1 MTVLVTGAGG
11 QLGRAA
17 LRALGDRGVGLDR
30 AALDVTD
37 PDAVAAAVATHRPE
51 LILHAA
57 AWTDVDGAEAEREA
71 ATRANVDANRSVARA
86 AREAGARLVTLS
98 TDFVFDGAK
107 REPYV
112 ESDPTGPLSFYG
124 ETKLRGEEAAL
135 AEHPEGTWVVR
146 TAWVYDETGTNFPRL
161 IMRLAET
168 RDTLRVVED
177 QVGSPTYAGHLAP
190 VLLQLPD
197 LVPPGIRHIAGAG
210 AATRREWAE
219 AVLAAAGRDTAVEGA
234 TSDEFPTPARRPA
247 YSVLASE
254 FPDTPVLPPWRAGV
268 EACMAG
274 FTP

>member
-17 LRALGDRGVGLDR
+17 LRVLGERGVGLDR

-37 PDAVAAAVATHRPE
+37 AEAVAAAVAAHRPE

-57 AWTDVDGAEAEREA
+57 AWTDVDGAEADRA
-71 ATRANVDANRSVARA
+71 GAMRANVDATRNVARA
-86 AREAGARLVTLS
+86 ACAAGARLIAVS

-107 REPYV
+107 RKPYV
-112 ESDPTGPLSFYG
+112 ESDPTGPLSYYG
-124 ETKLRGEEAAL
+124 ETKLLGERAAL
-135 AEHPEGTWVVR
+135 EEHPDGTWLVR
-146 TAWVYDETGTNFPRL
+146 TAWVYDEAGTNFPRL

-168 RDTLRVVED
+168 RDVLRVVED

-190 VLLQLPD
+190 VLLALPD
-197 LVPPGIRHIAGAG
+197 QVPPGIRHIAGSG

-219 AVLAAAGRDTAVEGA
+219 AVLAAAGRATTVEGA

-247 YSVLASE
+247 YSALASE
-254 FPDTPVLPPWRAGV
+254 HADTPVLPPWRTGV

-274 FTP
+274 FVA